1 MLWAEQISP
10 GLPLE
15 AAAADSDDE
24 AVERFIG
31 DLRRKIRR
39 KGPAP
44 VLTVPADAADEASG
58 EPEIDDAALGTALAD
73 VLGEAAFFED
83 GALC

>member
-1 MLWAEQISP
+1 MSP

-15 AAAADSDDE
+15 AAEADSDDE

-39 KGPAP
+39 KGP
-44 VLTVPADAADEASG
+44 VLALTLPPDAADEPSD
-58 EPEIDDAALGTALAD
+58 EPEMDDAALGTALAD

>member
-1 MLWAEQISP
+1 MSP

-15 AAAADSDDE
+15 AAEAGSDDE

-44 VLTVPADAADEASG
+44 ALTLPPDAEDEPSD
-58 EPEIDDAALGTALAD
+58 EPEMDDAALGTALAD

-83 GALC
+83 SALC